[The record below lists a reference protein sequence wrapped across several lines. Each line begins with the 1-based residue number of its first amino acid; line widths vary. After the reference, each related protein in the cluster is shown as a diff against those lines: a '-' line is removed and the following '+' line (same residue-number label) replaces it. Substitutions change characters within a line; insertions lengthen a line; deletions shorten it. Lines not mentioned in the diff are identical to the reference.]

1 MKRLSRIS
9 LLLLCLLTLSVGGA
23 MAQGDIKVAPTTI
36 RGVKVEGKMVFHTAK
51 PPTARDYERLC
62 EGELWRGVR
71 YPAEAN
77 GGVITHL
84 SPVFYDIIE
93 EEFFIFD
100 KANGVC
106 SVYSFLEYCP
116 PTKPKYVYGGLRVIP
131 FADLTVLA
139 KCSNGSFVLNDGREE
154 YAEGSQFGLLYLHPT
169 TQAELAEA
177 LRRIGKEF
185 LPQNLYFLQQCDLP
199 TQPTFTPTA
208 RLSPQPI
215 GRAELLAVKPR
226 KIRKY

>member
-1 MKRLSRIS
+1 MKHPSRIL
-9 LLLLCLLTLSVGGA
+9 LLLLCLLTLSMGGA

-51 PPTARDYERLC
+51 PPTARDSERLC

-100 KANGVC
+100 KASGVC
-106 SVYSFLEYCP
+106 YAYSFLEYCSL
-116 PTKPKYVYGGLRVIP
+116 PKSKYLYGGLRVIP
-131 FADLTVLA
+131 FADITILA
-139 KCSNGSFVLNDGREE
+139 KCNEGSFVLNDGREE
-154 YAEGSQFGLLYLHPT
+154 YADGTRFGLLYIHPT
-169 TQAELAEA
+169 TQARLAEA
-177 LRRIGKEF
+177 LRRAGKEF
-185 LPQNLYFLQQCDLP
+185 LPQNLCELKQCNLSF
-199 TQPTFTPTA
+199 QPTFTPTA
-208 RLSPQPI
+208 RLTAQPI
-215 GRAELLAVKPR
+215 GKVKLLAVRPR

>member
-1 MKRLSRIS
+1 MKHPSRIL
-9 LLLLCLLTLSVGGA
+9 LLLLCLLTLSMGGA

-51 PPTARDYERLC
+51 PPTARDSERLC

-71 YPAEAN
+71 YPAEVN

-139 KCSNGSFVLNDGREE
+139 KYSNGSFVLNDGREE
-154 YAEGSQFGLLYLHPT
+154 YADGTRFGLLYIHPT
-169 TQAELAEA
+169 TQARLAEA
-177 LRRIGKEF
+177 LRHAGKEF
-185 LPQNLYFLQQCDLP
+185 LPQNLCELKQCNLSF
-199 TQPTFTPTA
+199 QPTFTPTA
-208 RLSPQPI
+208 HLTPQSI
-215 GRAELLAVKPR
+215 GRAELLEIKNLKR
-226 KIRKY
+226 NKY